1 MILSCRCV
9 CVDNIHVRKGLR
21 QKMSADTTQKN
32 SPSDAWEMDDEIDLR
47 KYIDILI
54 KRWREIVLL
63 TVLVVT
69 IATAGVVIVRFTQA
83 PVYQADASV
92 AIVRTQTEVNFDDR
106 FTISSGQPGAADVNS
121 RRSALLGLVHSG
133 SIAERVAEELYEQLD
148 RQYREPASLL
158 EQIDARLGVDGARNL
173 QSDLIVISARADT
186 PATAAAI
193 ANAWARHYVLE
204 VNRIYGQVP
213 DEMIASVQA
222 ELDQARHAYEE
233 AQRALEQFLAT
244 SQLSALQREVEET
257 QQVIASLQNANSS
270 ALSSYIDEILRSYR
284 RVVATYLDAQT
295 DAQLIGFQREQE
307 RQRQLLDSYM
317 AAYNSATI
325 DAFDTQRQR
334 DVRLLRLYYDQW
346 LRSAAALSAARVLQA
361 GLADGGEGAVANT
374 AAALQLLRL
383 QLVSS
388 LSSDI
393 PSMQLSNPDLVGSRE
408 SVITVN
414 TPLTGR
420 LRMDSVQSIQTAQQ
434 LGALEGA
441 SLRQPLFQVELT
453 APGDLSLKSLRADLN
468 GLIQGL
474 DQQMT
479 VLEAEIAA
487 INEAR
492 LGGEQYGNLNST
504 VPDQSALVDAIRRQ
518 YPDVFQRGL
527 FSEIADAAS
536 AESALARDGQTQAAE
551 LLKLAGA
558 ETVLLSSE
566 PDAPMAESIATLE
579 TQLQLLQSKLEAET
593 AARQQFVQQRNLAW
607 ESLSALSTKQAELRI
622 ERAAANSEVRM
633 GTLAIAP
640 NKPVESASISVSLLL
655 AGIVGLLLA
664 VFIAFLLEY
673 LGRPPLFV
681 RTAQTAP
688 RHA

>member
-1 MILSCRCV
+1 
-9 CVDNIHVRKGLR
+9 
-21 QKMSADTTQKN
+21 MSADTTQKN
-32 SPSDAWEMDDEIDLR
+32 SPPDAWEMDDEIDLR

-63 TVLVVT
+63 TALVVA
-69 IATAGVVIVRFTQA
+69 IATAGVLVVRFTQA

-133 SIAERVAEELYEQLD
+133 SIAERVAEELYDQLD
-148 RQYREPASLL
+148 RQYQEPASLL
-158 EQIDARLGVDGARNL
+158 EQIDARLGVDGARNA

-222 ELDQARHAYEE
+222 ELDQAQRAYDD

-244 SQLSALQREVEET
+244 SQLNALQREVQET
-257 QQVIASLQNANSS
+257 QQAIAALQNANSS
-270 ALSSYIDEILRSYR
+270 ALSGYIDEILRSYR
-284 RVVATYLDAQT
+284 RVVAAYLDAQT

-307 RQRQLLDSYM
+307 RQRQLLDAYM

-334 DVRLLRLYYDQW
+334 DARLLRLYYDQW

-361 GLADGGEGAVANT
+361 GLADGGEGAVAST

-388 LSSDI
+388 LSGDI
-393 PSMQLSNPDLVGSRE
+393 PSMQLGNPDLVGSRE

-414 TPLTGR
+414 TPLTGS
-420 LRMDSVQSIQTAQQ
+420 LSMDSVQSIQTTQQ
-434 LGALEGA
+434 LGAPEGA
-441 SLRQPLFQVELT
+441 SVRQPLFQVELT
-453 APGDLSLKSLRADLN
+453 APGDLSLESLRADLN

-487 INEAR
+487 INETR
-492 LGGEQYGNLNST
+492 LSGEQYDNLNSS

-518 YPDVFQRGL
+518 YPDLFQRSL
-527 FSEIADAAS
+527 FSEIADAAG
-536 AESALARDGQTQAAE
+536 AESALARDGQAQAAE

-566 PDAPMAESIATLE
+566 PDAPMAESIVTLE
-579 TQLQLLQSKLEAET
+579 TQLQLLQSRLEAEN
-593 AARQQFVQQRNLAW
+593 AANQRFVQQRNLAW
-607 ESLSALSTKQAELRI
+607 ESLSALSTKQAELRL

-640 NKPVESASISVSLLL
+640 NKPVEGASISISLLL
-655 AGIVGLLLA
+655 AGVVGLLLA
-664 VFIAFLLEY
+664 VFMAFLLEY

-681 RTAQTAP
+681 RTAQTTP

>member
-1 MILSCRCV
+1 
-9 CVDNIHVRKGLR
+9 
-21 QKMSADTTQKN
+21 MSADTTQKN
-32 SPSDAWEMDDEIDLR
+32 SPPDAWEMDDEIDLR

-63 TVLVVT
+63 TALVVAV
-69 IATAGVVIVRFTQA
+69 ATAGVLVVRFTQA

-133 SIAERVAEELYEQLD
+133 SIAERVAEELYDQLD
-148 RQYREPASLL
+148 RQYQEPASLL
-158 EQIDARLGVDGARNL
+158 EQIDARLGVDGARNA

-222 ELDQARHAYEE
+222 ELDQAQRAYDD

-244 SQLSALQREVEET
+244 SQLNALQREVQET
-257 QQVIASLQNANSS
+257 QQAIAALQNANSS
-270 ALSSYIDEILRSYR
+270 ALSGYIDEILRSYR
-284 RVVATYLDAQT
+284 RIVAAYLDAQT

-307 RQRQLLDSYM
+307 RQRQLLDAYM

-334 DVRLLRLYYDQW
+334 DARLLRLYYDQW

-361 GLADGGEGAVANT
+361 GLADGGEGAVAST

-388 LSSDI
+388 LSGDI
-393 PSMQLSNPDLVGSRE
+393 PSMQLGNPDLVGSRE

-414 TPLTGR
+414 TPLTGS
-420 LRMDSVQSIQTAQQ
+420 LSMDSVQSIQTTQQ
-434 LGALEGA
+434 LGAPEGA
-441 SLRQPLFQVELT
+441 SVRQPLFQVELT
-453 APGDLSLKSLRADLN
+453 APGDLSLESLRADLN

-487 INEAR
+487 INETR
-492 LGGEQYGNLNST
+492 LSGEQYDNLNSS

-518 YPDVFQRGL
+518 YPDLFQRSL
-527 FSEIADAAS
+527 FSEIADAAG
-536 AESALARDGQTQAAE
+536 AESALARDGQAQAAE

-566 PDAPMAESIATLE
+566 PDAPMAESIVTLE
-579 TQLQLLQSKLEAET
+579 TQLQLLQSRLEAEN
-593 AARQQFVQQRNLAW
+593 AANQRFVQQRNLAW
-607 ESLSALSTKQAELRI
+607 ESLSALSTKQAELRL

-640 NKPVESASISVSLLL
+640 NKPVEGASISISLLL
-655 AGIVGLLLA
+655 AGVVGLLLA
-664 VFIAFLLEY
+664 VFMAFLLEY

-681 RTAQTAP
+681 RTAQTTP

>member
-1 MILSCRCV
+1 
-9 CVDNIHVRKGLR
+9 
-21 QKMSADTTQKN
+21 
-32 SPSDAWEMDDEIDLR
+32 MDDEIDLR

-63 TVLVVT
+63 TALVVA
-69 IATAGVVIVRFTQA
+69 IATAGVLVVRFTQA

-133 SIAERVAEELYEQLD
+133 SIAERVAEELYDQLD
-148 RQYREPASLL
+148 RQYQEPASLL
-158 EQIDARLGVDGARNL
+158 EQIDARLGVDGARNA

-222 ELDQARHAYEE
+222 ELDQAQRAYDD

-244 SQLSALQREVEET
+244 SQLNALQREVQET
-257 QQVIASLQNANSS
+257 QQAIAALQNANSS
-270 ALSSYIDEILRSYR
+270 ALSGYIDEILRSYR
-284 RVVATYLDAQT
+284 RIVAAYLDAQT

-307 RQRQLLDSYM
+307 RQRQLLDAYM

-334 DVRLLRLYYDQW
+334 DARLLRLYYDQW

-361 GLADGGEGAVANT
+361 GLADGGEGAVAST

-388 LSSDI
+388 LSGDI
-393 PSMQLSNPDLVGSRE
+393 PSMQLGNPDLVGSRE

-414 TPLTGR
+414 TPLTGS
-420 LRMDSVQSIQTAQQ
+420 LSMDSVQSIQTTQQ
-434 LGALEGA
+434 LGAPEGA
-441 SLRQPLFQVELT
+441 SVRQPLFQVELT
-453 APGDLSLKSLRADLN
+453 APGDLSLESLRADLN

-474 DQQMT
+474 DQQMA

-487 INEAR
+487 INETR
-492 LGGEQYGNLNST
+492 LSGEQYGNLNSS

-518 YPDVFQRGL
+518 YPDLFQRSL
-527 FSEIADAAS
+527 FSEIADAAG
-536 AESALARDGQTQAAE
+536 AESALARDGQAQAAE

-566 PDAPMAESIATLE
+566 PDAPMAESIVTLE
-579 TQLQLLQSKLEAET
+579 TQLQLLQSRLEAEN
-593 AARQQFVQQRNLAW
+593 AANQRFVQQRNLAW
-607 ESLSALSTKQAELRI
+607 ESLSALSTKQAELRL

-640 NKPVESASISVSLLL
+640 NKPVEGASISISLLL
-655 AGIVGLLLA
+655 AGVVGLLLA
-664 VFIAFLLEY
+664 VFMAFLLEY

-681 RTAQTAP
+681 RTAQTTP

>member
-1 MILSCRCV
+1 
-9 CVDNIHVRKGLR
+9 
-21 QKMSADTTQKN
+21 MSADTTQKN
-32 SPSDAWEMDDEIDLR
+32 SPPDAWEMDDEIDLR

-63 TVLVVT
+63 TALVVA
-69 IATAGVVIVRFTQA
+69 IATAGVLVVRFTQA

-133 SIAERVAEELYEQLD
+133 SIAERVAEELYDQLD
-148 RQYREPASLL
+148 RQYQEPASLL
-158 EQIDARLGVDGARNL
+158 EQIDARLGVDGARNA

-222 ELDQARHAYEE
+222 ELDQAQRAYDD

-244 SQLSALQREVEET
+244 SQLNALQREVQET
-257 QQVIASLQNANSS
+257 QQAIAALQNANSS
-270 ALSSYIDEILRSYR
+270 ALSGYIDEILRSYR
-284 RVVATYLDAQT
+284 RVVAAYLDAQT

-307 RQRQLLDSYM
+307 RQRQLLDAYM

-334 DVRLLRLYYDQW
+334 DARLLRLYYDQW

-361 GLADGGEGAVANT
+361 GLADGGEGAVAST

-388 LSSDI
+388 LSGDI
-393 PSMQLSNPDLVGSRE
+393 PSMQLGNPDLVGSRE

-414 TPLTGR
+414 TPLTGN
-420 LRMDSVQSIQTAQQ
+420 LSMDSVQSIQTTQQ
-434 LGALEGA
+434 LGAPEGA
-441 SLRQPLFQVELT
+441 SVRQPLFQVELT
-453 APGDLSLKSLRADLN
+453 APGDLSLESLRADLN

-474 DQQMT
+474 DQQMA

-487 INEAR
+487 INETR
-492 LGGEQYGNLNST
+492 LSGEQYDNLNSS

-518 YPDVFQRGL
+518 YPDLFQRSL
-527 FSEIADAAS
+527 FSEIADAAG
-536 AESALARDGQTQAAE
+536 AESALARDGQAQAAE

-566 PDAPMAESIATLE
+566 PDAPMAESIVTLE
-579 TQLQLLQSKLEAET
+579 TQLQLLQSRLEAEN
-593 AARQQFVQQRNLAW
+593 AANQRFVQQRNLAW
-607 ESLSALSTKQAELRI
+607 ESLSALSTKQAELRL

-640 NKPVESASISVSLLL
+640 NKPVEGASISISLLL
-655 AGIVGLLLA
+655 AGVVGLLLA
-664 VFIAFLLEY
+664 VFMAFLLEY

-681 RTAQTAP
+681 RTAQTTP

>member
-1 MILSCRCV
+1 
-9 CVDNIHVRKGLR
+9 
-21 QKMSADTTQKN
+21 MSADTTQKN
-32 SPSDAWEMDDEIDLR
+32 SPPDAWEMDDEIDLR

-63 TVLVVT
+63 TALVVA
-69 IATAGVVIVRFTQA
+69 IATAGVLVVRFTQA

-133 SIAERVAEELYEQLD
+133 SIAERVAEELYDQLD
-148 RQYREPASLL
+148 RQYQEPASLL
-158 EQIDARLGVDGARNL
+158 EQIDARLGVDGARNA

-222 ELDQARHAYEE
+222 ELDQAQRAYDD

-244 SQLSALQREVEET
+244 SQLNALQREVQET
-257 QQVIASLQNANSS
+257 QQAIAALQNANSS
-270 ALSSYIDEILRSYR
+270 ALSGYIDEILRSYR
-284 RVVATYLDAQT
+284 RIVAAYLDAQT

-307 RQRQLLDSYM
+307 RQRQLLDAYM

-334 DVRLLRLYYDQW
+334 DARLLRLYYDQW

-361 GLADGGEGAVANT
+361 GLADGGEGAVAST

-388 LSSDI
+388 LSGDI
-393 PSMQLSNPDLVGSRE
+393 PSMQLGNPDLVGSRE

-414 TPLTGR
+414 TPLTGS
-420 LRMDSVQSIQTAQQ
+420 LSMDSVQSIQTTQQ
-434 LGALEGA
+434 LGAPEGA
-441 SLRQPLFQVELT
+441 SVRQPLFQVELT
-453 APGDLSLKSLRADLN
+453 APGDLSLESLRADLN

-474 DQQMT
+474 DQQMA

-487 INEAR
+487 INETR
-492 LGGEQYGNLNST
+492 LSGEQYDNLNSS

-518 YPDVFQRGL
+518 YPDLFQRSL
-527 FSEIADAAS
+527 FSEIADAAG
-536 AESALARDGQTQAAE
+536 AESALARDGQAQAAE

-566 PDAPMAESIATLE
+566 PDAPMAESIVTLE
-579 TQLQLLQSKLEAET
+579 TQLQLLQSRLEAEN
-593 AARQQFVQQRNLAW
+593 AANQRFVQQRNLAW
-607 ESLSALSTKQAELRI
+607 ESLSALSTKQAELRL

-640 NKPVESASISVSLLL
+640 NKPVEGASISISLLL
-655 AGIVGLLLA
+655 AGVVGLLLA
-664 VFIAFLLEY
+664 VFMAFLLEY

-681 RTAQTAP
+681 RTAQTTP

>member
-1 MILSCRCV
+1 
-9 CVDNIHVRKGLR
+9 
-21 QKMSADTTQKN
+21 MSADTTQKN
-32 SPSDAWEMDDEIDLR
+32 SPPDAWEMDDEIDLR

-63 TVLVVT
+63 TALVVA
-69 IATAGVVIVRFTQA
+69 IATAGVLVVRFTQA

-133 SIAERVAEELYEQLD
+133 SIAERVAEELYDQLD

-158 EQIDARLGVDGARNL
+158 EQIDARLGVDGARNA

-222 ELDQARHAYEE
+222 ELDQAQRAYDD

-244 SQLSALQREVEET
+244 SQLNALQREVQET
-257 QQVIASLQNANSS
+257 QQAIAALQNANSS
-270 ALSSYIDEILRSYR
+270 ALSGYIDGILRSYR
-284 RVVATYLDAQT
+284 RVVAAYLDAQT

-307 RQRQLLDSYM
+307 RQRQLLDAYM

-334 DVRLLRLYYDQW
+334 DARLLRLYYDQW

-361 GLADGGEGAVANT
+361 GLADGGEGAVAST

-388 LSSDI
+388 LSGDI
-393 PSMQLSNPDLVGSRE
+393 PSMQLGNPDLVGSRE

-414 TPLTGR
+414 TPLTGS
-420 LRMDSVQSIQTAQQ
+420 LSMDSVQSIQTTQQ
-434 LGALEGA
+434 LGAPEGA
-441 SLRQPLFQVELT
+441 SMRQPLFQVELT
-453 APGDLSLKSLRADLN
+453 APGELSLESLRADLN

-474 DQQMT
+474 DQQMRA
-479 VLEAEIAA
+479 LEAEIAA

-492 LGGEQYGNLNST
+492 LSGEQYDNLNSG

-518 YPDVFQRGL
+518 YPDLFQRGL
-527 FSEIADAAS
+527 FSEIADAAG
-536 AESALARDGQTQAAE
+536 AESALARDGQAQAAE

-566 PDAPMAESIATLE
+566 PDAPMAESIVTLE
-579 TQLQLLQSKLEAET
+579 TQLQLLQSRLEAEN
-593 AARQQFVQQRNLAW
+593 AANQQFVQQRNLAW
-607 ESLSALSTKQAELRI
+607 ESLSALSTKQAELRL

-640 NKPVESASISVSLLL
+640 NKPVEGASISISLLL
-655 AGIVGLLLA
+655 AGVVGLLLA
-664 VFIAFLLEY
+664 VFMAFLLEY

-681 RTAQTAP
+681 RTAQTTP

>member
-1 MILSCRCV
+1 
-9 CVDNIHVRKGLR
+9 
-21 QKMSADTTQKN
+21 MSADTTQKN
-32 SPSDAWEMDDEIDLR
+32 SPPDAWEMDDEIDLR

-63 TVLVVT
+63 TALVVA
-69 IATAGVVIVRFTQA
+69 IATAGVLVVRFTQA

-133 SIAERVAEELYEQLD
+133 SIAERVAEELYDQLD
-148 RQYREPASLL
+148 RQYQEPASLL
-158 EQIDARLGVDGARNL
+158 EQIDARLGVDGARNA

-222 ELDQARHAYEE
+222 ELDQAQRAYDD

-244 SQLSALQREVEET
+244 SQLNALQREVQET
-257 QQVIASLQNANSS
+257 QQAIAALQNANSS
-270 ALSSYIDEILRSYR
+270 ALSGYIDEILRSYR
-284 RVVATYLDAQT
+284 RIVAAYLDAQT

-307 RQRQLLDSYM
+307 RQRQLLDAYM

-334 DVRLLRLYYDQW
+334 DARLLRLYYDQW

-361 GLADGGEGAVANT
+361 GLADGGEGAVAST

-388 LSSDI
+388 LSGDI
-393 PSMQLSNPDLVGSRE
+393 PSMQLGNPDLVGSRE

-414 TPLTGR
+414 TPLTGS
-420 LRMDSVQSIQTAQQ
+420 LSMDSVQSIQTTQQ
-434 LGALEGA
+434 LGAPEGA
-441 SLRQPLFQVELT
+441 SVRQPLFQVELT
-453 APGDLSLKSLRADLN
+453 APGDLSLESLRADLN

-487 INEAR
+487 INETR
-492 LGGEQYGNLNST
+492 LSGEQYDNLNSS

-518 YPDVFQRGL
+518 YPDLFQRSL
-527 FSEIADAAS
+527 FSEIADAAG
-536 AESALARDGQTQAAE
+536 AESALARDGQAQAAE

-566 PDAPMAESIATLE
+566 PDAPMAESIVTLE
-579 TQLQLLQSKLEAET
+579 TQLQLLQSRLEAEN
-593 AARQQFVQQRNLAW
+593 AANQRFVQQRNLAW
-607 ESLSALSTKQAELRI
+607 ESLSALSTKQAELRL

-640 NKPVESASISVSLLL
+640 NKPVEGASISISLLL
-655 AGIVGLLLA
+655 AGVVGLLLA
-664 VFIAFLLEY
+664 VFMAFLLEY

-681 RTAQTAP
+681 RTAQTTP

>member
-1 MILSCRCV
+1 
-9 CVDNIHVRKGLR
+9 
-21 QKMSADTTQKN
+21 MSADTTQKN
-32 SPSDAWEMDDEIDLR
+32 SPPDAWEMDDEIDLR

-63 TVLVVT
+63 TALVVA
-69 IATAGVVIVRFTQA
+69 IATAGVLVVRFTQA

-133 SIAERVAEELYEQLD
+133 SIAERVAEELYDQLD
-148 RQYREPASLL
+148 RQYQEPASLL
-158 EQIDARLGVDGARNL
+158 EQIDARLGVDGARNA

-222 ELDQARHAYEE
+222 ELDQAQRAYDD

-244 SQLSALQREVEET
+244 SQLNALQREVQET
-257 QQVIASLQNANSS
+257 QQAIAALQNANSS
-270 ALSSYIDEILRSYR
+270 ALSGYIDEILRSYR
-284 RVVATYLDAQT
+284 RIVAAYLDAQT

-307 RQRQLLDSYM
+307 RQRQLLDAYM

-334 DVRLLRLYYDQW
+334 DARLLRLYYDQW

-361 GLADGGEGAVANT
+361 GLADGGEGAVAST

-388 LSSDI
+388 LSGDI
-393 PSMQLSNPDLVGSRE
+393 PSMQLGNPDLVGSRE

-414 TPLTGR
+414 TPLTGN
-420 LRMDSVQSIQTAQQ
+420 LSMDSVQSIQTTQQ
-434 LGALEGA
+434 LGAPEGA
-441 SLRQPLFQVELT
+441 SVRQPLFQVELT
-453 APGDLSLKSLRADLN
+453 APGDLSLESLRADLN

-474 DQQMT
+474 DQQMA

-487 INEAR
+487 INETR
-492 LGGEQYGNLNST
+492 LSGEQYDNLNSS

-518 YPDVFQRGL
+518 YPDLFQRSL
-527 FSEIADAAS
+527 FSEIADAAG
-536 AESALARDGQTQAAE
+536 AESALARDGQAQAAE

-566 PDAPMAESIATLE
+566 PDAPMAESIVTLE
-579 TQLQLLQSKLEAET
+579 TQLQLLQSRLEAEK
-593 AARQQFVQQRNLAW
+593 AANQRFVQQRNLAW
-607 ESLSALSTKQAELRI
+607 ESLSALSTKQAELRL

-640 NKPVESASISVSLLL
+640 NKPVEGASISISLLL
-655 AGIVGLLLA
+655 AGVVGLLLA
-664 VFIAFLLEY
+664 VFMAFLLEY

-681 RTAQTAP
+681 RTAQTTP

>member
-1 MILSCRCV
+1 
-9 CVDNIHVRKGLR
+9 
-21 QKMSADTTQKN
+21 MSADTTQKN
-32 SPSDAWEMDDEIDLR
+32 SPPDAWEMDDEIDLR

-63 TVLVVT
+63 TALVVA
-69 IATAGVVIVRFTQA
+69 IATAGVLVVRFTQA

-133 SIAERVAEELYEQLD
+133 SIAERVAEELYDQLD
-148 RQYREPASLL
+148 RQYQEPASLL
-158 EQIDARLGVDGARNL
+158 EQIDARLGVDGARNA

-222 ELDQARHAYEE
+222 ELDQAQRAYDD

-244 SQLSALQREVEET
+244 SQLNALQREVQET
-257 QQVIASLQNANSS
+257 QQAIAALQNANSS
-270 ALSSYIDEILRSYR
+270 ALSGYIDEILRSYR
-284 RVVATYLDAQT
+284 RVVAAYLDAQT

-307 RQRQLLDSYM
+307 RQRQLLDAYM

-334 DVRLLRLYYDQW
+334 DARLLRLYYDQW

-361 GLADGGEGAVANT
+361 GLADGGEGAVAST

-388 LSSDI
+388 LSGDI
-393 PSMQLSNPDLVGSRE
+393 PSMQLGNPDLVGSRE

-414 TPLTGR
+414 TPLTGS
-420 LRMDSVQSIQTAQQ
+420 LSMDSVQSIQTTQQ
-434 LGALEGA
+434 LGAPEGA
-441 SLRQPLFQVELT
+441 SVRQPLFQVELT
-453 APGDLSLKSLRADLN
+453 APGELSLESLRADLN

-487 INEAR
+487 INETR
-492 LGGEQYGNLNST
+492 LSGEQYDNLNSS

-518 YPDVFQRGL
+518 YPDLFQRSL
-527 FSEIADAAS
+527 FSEIADAAG
-536 AESALARDGQTQAAE
+536 AESALARDGQAQAAE

-566 PDAPMAESIATLE
+566 PDAPMAESIVTLE
-579 TQLQLLQSKLEAET
+579 TQLQLLQSRLEAEN
-593 AARQQFVQQRNLAW
+593 AANQRFVQQRNLAW
-607 ESLSALSTKQAELRI
+607 ESLSALSTKQAELRL

-640 NKPVESASISVSLLL
+640 NKPVEGASISISLLL
-655 AGIVGLLLA
+655 AGVVGLLLA
-664 VFIAFLLEY
+664 VFMAFLLEY

-681 RTAQTAP
+681 RTAQTTP

>member
-1 MILSCRCV
+1 
-9 CVDNIHVRKGLR
+9 
-21 QKMSADTTQKN
+21 MSADTTQKN
-32 SPSDAWEMDDEIDLR
+32 SPPDAWEMDDEIDLR

-63 TVLVVT
+63 TALVVA
-69 IATAGVVIVRFTQA
+69 IATAGVLVVRFTQA

-133 SIAERVAEELYEQLD
+133 SIAERVAEELYDQLD
-148 RQYREPASLL
+148 RQYQEPASLL
-158 EQIDARLGVDGARNL
+158 EQIDARLGVDGARNA

-222 ELDQARHAYEE
+222 ELDQAQRAYDD

-244 SQLSALQREVEET
+244 SQLNALQREVQET
-257 QQVIASLQNANSS
+257 QQAIAALQNANSS
-270 ALSSYIDEILRSYR
+270 ALSGYIDEILRSYR
-284 RVVATYLDAQT
+284 RIVAAYLDAQT

-307 RQRQLLDSYM
+307 RQRQLLDAYM

-334 DVRLLRLYYDQW
+334 DARLLRLYYDQW

-361 GLADGGEGAVANT
+361 GLADGGEGAVAST

-388 LSSDI
+388 LSGDI
-393 PSMQLSNPDLVGSRE
+393 PSMQLGNPDLVGSRE

-414 TPLTGR
+414 TPLTGS
-420 LRMDSVQSIQTAQQ
+420 LSMDSVQSIQTTQQ
-434 LGALEGA
+434 LGAPEGA
-441 SLRQPLFQVELT
+441 SVRQPLFQVELT
-453 APGDLSLKSLRADLN
+453 APGDLSLESLRADLN

-474 DQQMT
+474 DQQMA

-487 INEAR
+487 INETR
-492 LGGEQYGNLNST
+492 LSGEQYGNLNSS

-518 YPDVFQRGL
+518 YPDLFQRSL
-527 FSEIADAAS
+527 FSEIADAAG
-536 AESALARDGQTQAAE
+536 AESALARDGQAQAAE

-566 PDAPMAESIATLE
+566 PDAPMAESIVTLE
-579 TQLQLLQSKLEAET
+579 TQLQLLQSRLEAEN
-593 AARQQFVQQRNLAW
+593 AANQRFVQQRNLAW
-607 ESLSALSTKQAELRI
+607 ESLSALSTKQAELRL

-640 NKPVESASISVSLLL
+640 NKPVEGASISISLLL
-655 AGIVGLLLA
+655 AGVVGLLLA
-664 VFIAFLLEY
+664 VFMAFLLEY

-681 RTAQTAP
+681 RTAQTTP

>member
-1 MILSCRCV
+1 
-9 CVDNIHVRKGLR
+9 
-21 QKMSADTTQKN
+21 MSADTTQKN
-32 SPSDAWEMDDEIDLR
+32 SPPDAWEMDDEIDLR

-63 TVLVVT
+63 TALVVA
-69 IATAGVVIVRFTQA
+69 IATAGVLVVRFTQA

-133 SIAERVAEELYEQLD
+133 SIAERVAEELYDQLD
-148 RQYREPASLL
+148 RQYQEPASLL
-158 EQIDARLGVDGARNL
+158 EQIDARLGVDGARNA

-222 ELDQARHAYEE
+222 ELDQAQRAYDD

-244 SQLSALQREVEET
+244 SQLNALQREVQET
-257 QQVIASLQNANSS
+257 QQAIAALQNANSS
-270 ALSSYIDEILRSYR
+270 ALSGYIDEILRSYR
-284 RVVATYLDAQT
+284 RVVAAYLDAQT

-307 RQRQLLDSYM
+307 RQRQLLDAYM

-334 DVRLLRLYYDQW
+334 DARLLRLYYDQW

-361 GLADGGEGAVANT
+361 GLADGGEGAVAST

-388 LSSDI
+388 LSGDI
-393 PSMQLSNPDLVGSRE
+393 PSMQLGNPDLVGSRE

-414 TPLTGR
+414 TPLTGS
-420 LRMDSVQSIQTAQQ
+420 LSMDSVQSIQTTQQ
-434 LGALEGA
+434 LGAPEGA
-441 SLRQPLFQVELT
+441 SVRQPLFQVELT
-453 APGDLSLKSLRADLN
+453 APGELSLESLRADLN

-474 DQQMT
+474 DQQMA

-487 INEAR
+487 INETR
-492 LGGEQYGNLNST
+492 LSGEQYDNLNSS

-518 YPDVFQRGL
+518 YPDLFQRSL
-527 FSEIADAAS
+527 FSEIADAAG
-536 AESALARDGQTQAAE
+536 AESALARDGQAQAAE

-566 PDAPMAESIATLE
+566 PDAPMAESIVTLE
-579 TQLQLLQSKLEAET
+579 TQLQLLQSRLEAEN
-593 AARQQFVQQRNLAW
+593 AANQRFVQQRNLAW
-607 ESLSALSTKQAELRI
+607 ESLSALSTKQAELRL

-640 NKPVESASISVSLLL
+640 NKPVEGASISISLLL
-655 AGIVGLLLA
+655 AGVVGLLLA
-664 VFIAFLLEY
+664 VFMAFLLEY

-681 RTAQTAP
+681 RTAQTTP

>member
-1 MILSCRCV
+1 
-9 CVDNIHVRKGLR
+9 
-21 QKMSADTTQKN
+21 
-32 SPSDAWEMDDEIDLR
+32 MDDEIDLR

-63 TVLVVT
+63 TALVVA
-69 IATAGVVIVRFTQA
+69 IATAGVLVVRFTQA

-133 SIAERVAEELYEQLD
+133 SIAERVAEELYDQLD
-148 RQYREPASLL
+148 RQYQEPASLL
-158 EQIDARLGVDGARNL
+158 EQIDARLGVDGARNA

-222 ELDQARHAYEE
+222 ELDQAQRAYDD

-244 SQLSALQREVEET
+244 SQLNALQREVQET
-257 QQVIASLQNANSS
+257 QQAIAALQNANSS
-270 ALSSYIDEILRSYR
+270 ALSGYIDEILRSYR
-284 RVVATYLDAQT
+284 RVVAAYLDAQT

-307 RQRQLLDSYM
+307 RQRQLLDAYM

-334 DVRLLRLYYDQW
+334 DARLLRLYYDQW

-361 GLADGGEGAVANT
+361 GLADGGEGAVAST

-388 LSSDI
+388 LSGDI
-393 PSMQLSNPDLVGSRE
+393 PSMQLGNPDLVGSRE

-414 TPLTGR
+414 TPLTGS
-420 LRMDSVQSIQTAQQ
+420 LSMDSVQSIQTTQQ
-434 LGALEGA
+434 LGAPEGA
-441 SLRQPLFQVELT
+441 SVRQPLFQVELT
-453 APGDLSLKSLRADLN
+453 APGDLSLESLRADLN

-487 INEAR
+487 INETR
-492 LGGEQYGNLNST
+492 LSGEQYDNLNSS

-518 YPDVFQRGL
+518 YPDLFQRSL
-527 FSEIADAAS
+527 FSEIADAAG
-536 AESALARDGQTQAAE
+536 AESALARDGQAQAAE

-566 PDAPMAESIATLE
+566 PDAPMAESIVTLE
-579 TQLQLLQSKLEAET
+579 TQLQLLQSRLEAEN
-593 AARQQFVQQRNLAW
+593 AANQRFVQQRNLAW
-607 ESLSALSTKQAELRI
+607 ESLSALSTKQAELRL

-640 NKPVESASISVSLLL
+640 NKPVEGASISISLLL
-655 AGIVGLLLA
+655 AGVVGLLLA
-664 VFIAFLLEY
+664 VFMAFLLEY

-681 RTAQTAP
+681 RTAQTTP